1 MLRRSILRGLLRLVF
16 PSAMLL
22 ALPAAV
28 RAQDD
33 RVEVLAVVTGLFD
46 AMARGDTAGMRTF
59 LHPEGRIVQTGFRDE
74 TSFHRLNTVTAFLSS
89 IGGVVAQGRRLE
101 EKVFDPEVRIDDNL
115 AQVWAR
121 YEFYVDGTMSH
132 CGVDSYHVIRTAD
145 GWRILEIVDTQ
156 RRPCR

>member
-1 MLRRSILRGLLRLVF
+1 MLSHSRLRGLVRMAAPV
-16 PSAMLL
+16 AML
-22 ALPAAV
+22 ASLPAAAG
-28 RAQDD
+28 AQDH
-33 RVEVLAVVTGLFD
+33 RAEVLGVVTGLFD
-46 AMARGDTAGMRTF
+46 AMARDDTAGMRAF
-59 LHPEGRIVQTGFRDE
+59 LHLEGRIVQTGFRDGAP
-74 TSFHRLNTVTAFLSS
+74 FHRLNTVTAFLGS
-89 IGGVVAQGRRLE
+89 IGGAIAQGRKLE